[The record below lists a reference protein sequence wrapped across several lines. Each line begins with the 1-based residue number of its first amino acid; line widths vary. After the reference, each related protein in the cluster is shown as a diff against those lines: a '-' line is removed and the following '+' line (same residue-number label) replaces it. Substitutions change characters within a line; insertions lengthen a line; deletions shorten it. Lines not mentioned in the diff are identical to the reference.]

1 MRKSSAEQSVLAA
14 LRQVLGRGE
23 LSGVDSGTLLFED
36 LGLDST
42 SVIELLMLIETE
54 TGAEFDTESLELEH
68 FASVGTLTEF
78 VSSHG

>member
-1 MRKSSAEQSVLAA
+1 M
-14 LRQVLGRGE
+14 GRGE